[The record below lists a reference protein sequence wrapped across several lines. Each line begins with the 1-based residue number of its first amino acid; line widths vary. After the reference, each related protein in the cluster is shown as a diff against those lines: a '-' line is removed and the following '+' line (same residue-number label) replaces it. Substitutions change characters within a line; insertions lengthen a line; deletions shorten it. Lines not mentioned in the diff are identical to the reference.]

1 MSKGIICFAVNNGSV
16 DYLKQARFLAKR
28 AKEYL
33 DLPVTVITNQQD
45 NSGVFDHVINI
56 EESKNNNIR
65 RYYNGSTDY
74 EVLNFQND
82 SRPLAYDLSPY
93 EQTILLDTDYI
104 ICSDKLLMPFDQ
116 PCDFIL
122 HDKSIDLAPWRGSQ
136 EFWHL
141 SDTSIKFYWATC
153 VFFRKSQENKIFFDL
168 LKHIQE
174 NWNYYNLLYEISHPM
189 YRNDYAFSIAIHIM
203 NGLQE
208 GNWASVFPRPIYHS
222 LDKDYL
228 HKIDQDTLI
237 LLTQKHTEFDHYTLT
252 QVSNTDVHVMN
263 KYSLEEHI
271 DV

>member
-33 DLPVTVITNQQD
+33 GLPVTVITNETDYSGIFD
-45 NSGVFDHVINI
+45 NVIDI
-56 EESKNNNIR
+56 TESKSNNIR
-65 RYYNGSTDY
+65 RYYNGSEEY

-93 EQTILLDTDYI
+93 DETILVDTDYI
-104 ICSDKLLMPFDQ
+104 ICSDKLLMPFEQ
-116 PCDFIL
+116 QHDFML

-141 SDTSIKFYWATC
+141 NDAGIKFYWATC
-153 VFFRKSQENKIFFDL
+153 VFFRKTEENKIFFDL

-189 YRNDYAFSIAIHIM
+189 YRNDYAFSIAIHIL
-203 NGLQE
+203 NGFQE
-208 GNWASVFPRPIYHS
+208 GEWAKVFPRPIYHS
-222 LDKDYL
+222 LDKDFLY
-228 HKIDQDTLI
+228 KIDNSTLT
-237 LLTQKHTEFDHYTLT
+237 LLTQKHTEYDTYTVT
-252 QVSNTDVHVMN
+252 QIHDTDVHVMN